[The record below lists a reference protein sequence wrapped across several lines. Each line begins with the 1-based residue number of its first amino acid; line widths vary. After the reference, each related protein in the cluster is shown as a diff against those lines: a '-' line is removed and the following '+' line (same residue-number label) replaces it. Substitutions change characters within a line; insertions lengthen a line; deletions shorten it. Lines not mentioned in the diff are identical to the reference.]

1 MIRVRQL
8 EPKDGLAATSLWASA
23 MKGSNYDESM
33 QKRIN
38 EFVESKSND
47 PNDMGDVFL
56 NYVKHEEKS
65 NNVTS
70 INMEEG
76 INLETNHNNKSRESL
91 PSRNF
96 WVVECINDSQ
106 HQDSQGKIVNEW
118 QYFLTGTIM
127 LVGMRRGNET
137 FFYIVLK

>member
-8 EPKDGLAATSLWASA
+8 EPKDSLAATSLWASA
-23 MKGSNYDESM
+23 MKGSNYDEAM

-38 EFVESKSND
+38 EFVKSKSND

-56 NYVKHEEKS
+56 NYVKHEERS

-70 INMEEG
+70 INIEEG
-76 INLETNHNNKSRESL
+76 INLETNHNNKSREIL

-106 HQDSQGKIVNEW
+106 HQDSQGKIVNE
-118 QYFLTGTIM
+118 Y
-127 LVGMRRGNET
+127 
-137 FFYIVLK
+137 